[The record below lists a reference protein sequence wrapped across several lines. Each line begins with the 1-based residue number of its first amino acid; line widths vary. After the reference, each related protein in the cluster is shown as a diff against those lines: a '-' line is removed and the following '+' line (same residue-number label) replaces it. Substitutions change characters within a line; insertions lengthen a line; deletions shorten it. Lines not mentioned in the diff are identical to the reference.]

1 MSLVNIKNDKE
12 EKLKVLLAV
21 QNDQFLLKSEI
32 LKKIYNLNCIHEIKI
47 NKNIKKIF
55 SYADKNNFDF
65 ILLIGDEE
73 NLNKKIVLKNLKTKE
88 QKIFNQSEIKLDHE
102 IR

>member
-1 MSLVNIKNDKE
+1 V
-12 EKLKVLLAV
+12 
-21 QNDQFLLKSEI
+21 
-32 LKKIYNLNCIHEIKI
+32 KI

-65 ILLIGDEE
+65 ILLIGEEE
-73 NLNKKIVLKNLKTKE
+73 NLNNKIVLKNLKTKD
-88 QKIFNQSEIKLDHE
+88 QKTFNQNEIELENE